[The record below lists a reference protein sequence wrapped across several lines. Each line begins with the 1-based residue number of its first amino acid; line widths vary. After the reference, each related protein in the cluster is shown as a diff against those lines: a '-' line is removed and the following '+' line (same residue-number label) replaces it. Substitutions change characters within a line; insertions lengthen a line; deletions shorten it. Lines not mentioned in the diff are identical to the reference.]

1 MQTILFS
8 LLSQQCLVPTYLLPL
23 GSSTRDFICVFDFDE
38 LIEELNRGRLMRPK
52 LEIWAGRPDIDRFH
66 LSRRIK
72 NDFLKQFE
80 LSKQKFM
87 AKTHDSPNTKLKNLN
102 TQKEEIGQAAEQSL
116 KTAVSSAIGGF
127 IVMQFFSN
135 PLFYLALFGTAIYSG
150 VDGAKRMLNYFYISY
165 RLSGNKRKIEQEKA
179 KLEAELSEQSK
190 SFRHSLK
197 KIDIKIHPVL
207 QKALAIFYQIENKSF
222 TFEKITPSELGF
234 PCVKDIV
241 KDSDYL
247 QEVKTQLNKKLARD
261 EVIRYLRLLD
271 KCLSEYDG

>member
-1 MQTILFS
+1 KLSNTYYDATLAKPIVIDITSASGVVILFS
-8 LLSQQCLVPTYLLPL
+8 SFSCLVFLL
-23 GSSTRDFICVFDFDE
+23 
-38 LIEELNRGRLMRPK
+38 
-52 LEIWAGRPDIDRFH
+52 
-66 LSRRIK
+66 
-72 NDFLKQFE
+72 
-80 LSKQKFM
+80 
-87 AKTHDSPNTKLKNLN
+87 
-102 TQKEEIGQAAEQSL
+102 
-116 KTAVSSAIGGF
+116 
-127 IVMQFFSN
+127 MQG
-135 PLFYLALFGTAIYSG
+135 PILFYLALFGTAIYSG

-197 KIDIKIHPVL
+197 IIDIKIHPVL